1 MSARKPRLLE
11 APLLVASDGTL
22 VINVHATTDADDA
35 ESALAEALKT
45 NRAVVIA
52 VALSNAEAEK
62 LLADL
67 GDGVADSV
75 GRVGVDLLRR
85 RSRRR

>member
-1 MSARKPRLLE
+1 MARSKTRLLD

-22 VINVHATTDADDA
+22 LLNIHATTDADDA
-35 ESALAEALKT
+35 QSALVEALRMK
-45 NRAVVIA
+45 RPIVVG
-52 VALSNAEAEK
+52 VALSDREANE
-62 LLADL
+62 LLRDL

>member
-1 MSARKPRLLE
+1 MARSETRLLE

-22 VINVHATTDADDA
+22 LLNIHATTDADDA
-35 ESALAEALKT
+35 QSALAEALRTK
-45 NRAVVIA
+45 RAIVIG
-52 VALSNAEAEK
+52 VALSNAEAEE

-75 GRVGVDLLRR
+75 GRLSPRFIARR
-85 RSRRR
+85 RR